1 MATHRLLSFPP
12 TFFSFL
18 SFCTCSF
25 LLSLYFL
32 LSIRTCREVC
42 FQVKKKKNAWLCSR
56 ATLQFSCE
64 RQRALLLLISQSEAT
79 PPRVAG
85 LSASWTP
92 RTAFQSPYSP
102 SPKESCLDWLFIF
115 LYFVSSLQ
123 STLFKSHYSAAAH
136 FLFLFSI
143 NRLFWLEIAVLK

>member
-42 FQVKKKKNAWLCSR
+42 FQVKKKKMPGCVLGQPCSSPVNDRGHCCFWSRRVKPLLRAWPVFQPAELPAPHSSPHTVPLPKK
-56 ATLQFSCE
+56 AASTDSLSFYISCPVCK
-64 RQRALLLLISQSEAT
+64 A
-79 PPRVAG
+79 
-85 LSASWTP
+85 
-92 RTAFQSPYSP
+92 
-102 SPKESCLDWLFIF
+102 
-115 LYFVSSLQ
+115 
-123 STLFKSHYSAAAH
+123 
-136 FLFLFSI
+136 LFSKAI
-143 NRLFWLEIAVLK
+143 IQQQLIFCFFLVSTGFSD